1 MIKLSTIFWQEKN
14 KEEKRRASMMREL
27 LDRSPCSNTSRREKE
42 GGDDPWRSNDFTAR
56 LHVRFGGRPRNFLE

>member
-27 LDRSPCSNTSRREKE
+27 LDRSPCSNTSRNSERKR
-42 GGDDPWRSNDFTAR
+42 GRGRSM
-56 LHVRFGGRPRNFLE
+56 EIE